1 MTLLK
6 IIAFV
11 PVIMVCLTFITLL
24 IIYIINTITNHHE
37 LQINSDEKEKED
49 EHQR

>member
-24 IIYIINTITNHHE
+24 IIYIINTITNHGE
-37 LQINSDEKEKED
+37 LQINSDEKEVKKNGK
-49 EHQR
+49 

>member
-24 IIYIINTITNHHE
+24 IIYIINTITNYGE
-37 LQINSDEKEKED
+37 LQINSDEKEVKKE
-49 EHQR
+49 